1 MTPDVPAI
9 EGYPVLGAGQG
20 GSQCDQSW
28 AGKIW
33 QEKAG
38 KKKQSSSQHKEKTL
52 RVLETLLK
60 SSSYKVFI
68 EASLVV
74 QS

>member
-1 MTPDVPAI
+1 M
-9 EGYPVLGAGQG
+9 
-20 GSQCDQSW
+20 CDQSW

-33 QEKAG
+33 QEKTG
-38 KKKQSSSQHKEKTL
+38 KKKQSSSPQHKEKTL
-52 RVLETLLK
+52 RVLETLVK

-68 EASLVV
+68 GASLAV